1 MHIKQPAGCALLR
14 ETAHLKKVYKYGGTS
29 VDSPVKLLENLR
41 TAFEDPNAVSIVLSA
56 PAGVTDLAYAL
67 ADPEKREES
76 MRGIERIY
84 NGILAGLDLPGYCR
98 LEVLEGLC
106 EMRRLAL
113 ELELGDSMDYLVTRG
128 ESLITIIAEGLGGG
142 EWRRAKAE
150 KFIRLTKNRTIDLRA
165 TRQAFARYDDFP
177 ERSIV
182 NGFTGLDRDG
192 NVRALDRNGTDST
205 AMVTAL
211 LQNVRLVRKGTD
223 QEGILATDPQFV
235 SNADTINLLGHAQLI
250 SMSERSRAFL
260 QTSAMMY
267 ARKGDITLEVFSSA
281 NPRGPIT
288 RIFPDGHRGLC
299 CMHEVVSVVGK
310 SGFVMFSIDK
320 IGMDN
325 MFGFTERVLKLL
337 RREFQTRYIYSTT
350 GEENVDFVVPA
361 AKIAGREDEVAER
374 IRHMFRVD
382 SITVQ
387 RLAVISVIGKDFKKN
402 PRMVGRVYDCLDTP
416 RWGKTSML
424 FHEQSFKGTSIVIGV
439 EESRL
444 KPTVQA
450 IYDAVVVIKR

>member
-1 MHIKQPAGCALLR
+1 MHIKPATGCALLR
-14 ETAHLKKVYKYGGTS
+14 ETAYLKKVYKYGGTS
-29 VDSPVKLLENLR
+29 VDDPVKLVKNLR

-67 ADPEKREES
+67 ADPDKREES
-76 MRGIERIY
+76 MREIERIY
-84 NGILAGLDLPGYCR
+84 NSILDGLSLPSYSR

-128 ESLITIIAEGLGGG
+128 ESLITIIVEGLGGG

-165 TRQAFARYDDFP
+165 TQQAYARYDDFP

-211 LQNVRLVRKGTD
+211 LRDVKLVRKGTD
-223 QEGILATDPQFV
+223 QAGILATDPQFV
-235 SNADTINLLGHAQLI
+235 SNADTISLLGHAQLI
-250 SMSERSRAFL
+250 SMSERGRAFL

-267 ARKGDITLEVFSSA
+267 ARKGGITLEVFSSA
-281 NPRGPIT
+281 NPGGPIT
-288 RIFPDGHRGLC
+288 RIYPDGCRGLSA
-299 CMHEVVSVVGK
+299 MHDVVSVVGK
-310 SGFVMFSIDK
+310 PGFLMFSIDK

-361 AKIAGREDEVAER
+361 LEIAGREDEVVSR
-374 IRHMFRVD
+374 IRSTFRVD

-387 RLAVISVIGKDFKKN
+387 RLAVISVIGKDFGRN
-402 PRMVGRVYDCLDTP
+402 PRMVARVYDSLDTT
-416 RWGKTSML
+416 RWGKTQML
-424 FHEQSFKGTSIVIGV
+424 FHEQSFKGASIVIGV

-444 KPTVQA
+444 KPTIQS
-450 IYDAVVVIKR
+450 IYDMVVKIRR